1 MSNLWAK
8 DNRIDANT
16 SLRDLEKKVHFLMST
31 LCGAGIIT
39 TRGGNQMDVPDDITA
54 DGNEVGSQIP
64 SNL

>member
-16 SLRDLEKKVHFLMST
+16 SLRDLEKKVHFLMSA
-31 LCGAGIIT
+31 LCNAGIIT
-39 TRGGNQMDVPDDITA
+39 TRGGNQMDVPDDITK
-54 DGNEVGSQIP
+54 DGDEVGSQIP